1 MNKTD
6 IFDNINNLYSEYQFL
21 YEKKLDNYEQYY
33 IAFETEKNNLFHAIL
48 KLYCKSDN
56 SDSWD
61 FIDIITETID
71 SALEKFPE
79 YLKKN
84 QDKKQNELT
93 FSQYVCVKINNC
105 LSKAKSIQI
114 AENNTGGSKIT
125 EHEARMIRAIKK
137 DFENLKSFNLTE
149 EDLIE
154 EISLRQGIGKKTVRK
169 YLPLIRNNTKSINDI
184 FLEVTSNSITPENE
198 LFVSEVQAGHSKLL
212 PKVLEAMERQHNQND
227 KMESQVLTVHLLK
240 NFKNDKKAAL
250 KNDLDFLKTHKEIY
264 ELFKNYHFIDKEILI
279 SFFEDI
285 NYSLKTDKSIEDEN
299 GMEKGSANH
308 KWNRFIEKMKKEN
321 PELEY

>member
-84 QDKKQNELT
+84 QDKKL
-93 FSQYVCVKINNC
+93 
-105 LSKAKSIQI
+105 
-114 AENNTGGSKIT
+114 
-125 EHEARMIRAIKK
+125 
-137 DFENLKSFNLTE
+137 
-149 EDLIE
+149 
-154 EISLRQGIGKKTVRK
+154 
-169 YLPLIRNNTKSINDI
+169 
-184 FLEVTSNSITPENE
+184 FL
-198 LFVSEVQAGHSKLL
+198 LFHR
-212 PKVLEAMERQHNQND
+212 P
-227 KMESQVLTVHLLK
+227 
-240 NFKNDKKAAL
+240 
-250 KNDLDFLKTHKEIY
+250 
-264 ELFKNYHFIDKEILI
+264 NY
-279 SFFEDI
+279 
-285 NYSLKTDKSIEDEN
+285 
-299 GMEKGSANH
+299 
-308 KWNRFIEKMKKEN
+308 R
-321 PELEY
+321 

>member
-56 SDSWD
+56 SDNWD

-137 DFENLKSFNLTE
+137 DFENLMNFNLTE

-184 FLEVTSNSITPENE
+184 FLEVTSNSITPEKINY
-198 LFVSEVQAGHSKLL
+198 LLVRYKLAIL
-212 PKVLEAMERQHNQND
+212 SFYRKFLKQWKDNITKTIKWKVRFLRYICL
-227 KMESQVLTVHLLK
+227 KILRTTKSLLLK
-240 NFKNDKKAAL
+240 M
-250 KNDLDFLKTHKEIY
+250 I
-264 ELFKNYHFIDKEILI
+264 
-279 SFFEDI
+279 
-285 NYSLKTDKSIEDEN
+285 
-299 GMEKGSANH
+299 
-308 KWNRFIEKMKKEN
+308 
-321 PELEY
+321 